1 MGKAAKAMAEAEAK
15 RGQSFSKAQEALED
29 AREKLHAKRGDKA
42 VAKAFKDA
50 ARKVHAERKAQRQ
63 KREAEGPPV
72 TAPGDAA
79 VRLGGPA

>member
-1 MGKAAKAMAEAEAK
+1 MGKAAEKMAKDEAK
-15 RGQSFSKAQEALED
+15 RGQPFSKNQEALED

-42 VAKAFKDA
+42 TAKAFKQA
-50 ARKVHAERKAQRQ
+50 AAKVHAERKAARE

-72 TAPGDAA
+72 TAPGDAT